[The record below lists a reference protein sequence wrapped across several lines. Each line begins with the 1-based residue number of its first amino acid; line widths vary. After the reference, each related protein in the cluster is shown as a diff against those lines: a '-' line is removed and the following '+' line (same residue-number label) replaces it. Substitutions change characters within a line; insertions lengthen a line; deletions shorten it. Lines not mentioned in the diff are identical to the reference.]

1 MAIYNQ
7 NIAYNDPNF
16 TYDGVSNVI
25 PASQSGQPNYIQPN
39 FPEIIEPVK
48 ITVSIKVAKGKSKL
62 GKLSSKSISQIY
74 FSILDDDAEVL
85 LLVQEYMPYLIS
97 DKQSDCANWATV
109 KEESDGS
116 YTTIGCHSS
125 KQDAIDQM
133 VAVSIAEGLE
143 PGGEV
148 NTRAVDL
155 SVPSFISANAKRGLK
170 YYSEG
175 FGGDGLVP
183 ATIAAARDMAA
194 GKITE
199 PKVRKMAPWFARH
212 QVDGKAPSNSN
223 PSDPGYPGAGL
234 VAWLLWGGDSNFSDR
249 AQNWAQRKIDALNA
263 EAESRREMKKIERR
277 TYTVK
282 DVQARSAEDGT
293 MRLAGYA
300 AVFNESSVPLPFKES
315 IAPGAFRKTLTE
327 TPDVRLLINHEGLPL
342 ARSKNGTLT
351 LTEDERGLY
360 FEAELA
366 DTTEA
371 RDIYKLVERGDVD
384 QMSFAFRVIR
394 QKWSEDRS
402 LRVLTEVSLADG
414 DVSVVTYPAYPT
426 TKVEAREQLKE
437 TLTAIKEGREVTGDS
452 LVALKA
458 ALQQISEGY
467 DYIEEVKSA
476 LEMMIGNSEI
486 DPEMQMD
493 SRATDVVGDF
503 VEWDSSGGTARGRIE
518 HVMREGVL
526 GIPNSTFSITAE
538 EGDPAVLIRVYR
550 ELRDGYV
557 ATETLVGHKASE
569 LRGIAPLKE
578 PSDEASRK
586 ISLRLAQAIINNTK

>member
-1 MAIYNQ
+1 
-7 NIAYNDPNF
+7 
-16 TYDGVSNVI
+16 
-25 PASQSGQPNYIQPN
+25 
-39 FPEIIEPVK
+39 
-48 ITVSIKVAKGKSKL
+48 
-62 GKLSSKSISQIY
+62 
-74 FSILDDDAEVL
+74 
-85 LLVQEYMPYLIS
+85 MPYLIS
-97 DKQSDCANWATV
+97 DKQNDCQGWATV

-116 YTTIGCHSS
+116 YTTIGCHTS

-133 VAVSIAEGLE
+133 VAVSIAEGME

-170 YYSEG
+170 YYEEG

-249 AQNWAQRKIDALNA
+249 AQKWAQRKIDALNA

-293 MRLAGYA
+293 MRLSGYA

-315 IAPGAFRKTLTE
+315 IAPGAFRKTLSE

-342 ARSKNGTLT
+342 ARTKNGTLK
-351 LTEDERGLY
+351 LTEDDRGLLID
-360 FEAELA
+360 AELA

-402 LRVLTEVSLADG
+402 RRVLTEVSLADG

-437 TLTAIKEGREVTGDS
+437 TLSAIKEGREVTGDS

-476 LEMMIGNSEI
+476 IEALVGNADIEVDDEMDDELEIE
-486 DPEMQMD
+486 D
-493 SRATDVVGDF
+493 SARAVDVVGDF

-518 HVMREGVL
+518 HVMKEGVL
-526 GIPNSTFSITAE
+526 GIPDSTFSITAE
-538 EGDPAVLIRVYR
+538 EGDPAILIRVYR

-557 ATETLVGHKASE
+557 PTETLVGHKSSE
-569 LRGIAPLKE
+569 LRPIAPLKE
-578 PSDEASRK
+578 PSEDASRK

>member
-1 MAIYNQ
+1 
-7 NIAYNDPNF
+7 
-16 TYDGVSNVI
+16 
-25 PASQSGQPNYIQPN
+25 
-39 FPEIIEPVK
+39 
-48 ITVSIKVAKGKSKL
+48 
-62 GKLSSKSISQIY
+62 
-74 FSILDDDAEVL
+74 
-85 LLVQEYMPYLIS
+85 MPYLIS
-97 DKQSDCANWATV
+97 DKQSDCAGWATV

-116 YTTIGCHSS
+116 YTTIGCHTS
-125 KQDAIDQM
+125 KQDAIGQM
-133 VAVSIAEGLE
+133 VAVSIAEDME

-155 SVPSFISANAKRGLK
+155 SVPSFIQDNAKRGLK
-170 YYSEG
+170 YYEEG

-194 GKITE
+194 GNITE

-212 QVDGKAPSNSN
+212 QVDGKAPSNNN

-342 ARSKNGTLT
+342 ARSKNGTLK
-351 LTEDERGLY
+351 LNEDDRGLY

-384 QMSFAFRVIR
+384 QMSFGFRVIR

-402 LRVLTEVSLADG
+402 RRVLTEVSLADG

-426 TKVEAREQLKE
+426 TTVEAREKLNK
-437 TLTAIKEGREVTGDS
+437 AIEAAKAGRDITPEDMAVLQTVFSDLDEGHEYIMRAFEVMSSFIGAD
-452 LVALKA
+452 A
-458 ALQQISEGY
+458 AD
-467 DYIEEVKSA
+467 DYEDEDEDLNKV
-476 LEMMIGNSEI
+476 
-486 DPEMQMD
+486 
-493 SRATDVVGDF
+493 RAVDVVGDF

-526 GIPNSTFSITAE
+526 GIPDSTFSITAE

-569 LRGIAPLKE
+569 LRSIQPLKE